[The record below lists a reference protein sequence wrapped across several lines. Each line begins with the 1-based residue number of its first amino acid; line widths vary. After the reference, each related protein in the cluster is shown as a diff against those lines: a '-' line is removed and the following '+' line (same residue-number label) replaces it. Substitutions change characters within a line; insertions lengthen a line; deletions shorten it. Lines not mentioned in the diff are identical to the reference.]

1 MFLHYTTSV
10 SQISIPPESTR
21 QILPLVR
28 LQTLAY
34 SKPDFDSSFC
44 TRRPSIYGYATSLQ
58 NTIWLQGMIPAS
70 RRESIPSCS
79 MLVRL
84 GRGRSVVRVDNS
96 EVMSM
101 KCDPRLRLR
110 SKVVFVEATQI
121 QRHNWTKQIPFNDSQ
136 LL

>member
-1 MFLHYTTSV
+1 
-10 SQISIPPESTR
+10 
-21 QILPLVR
+21 
-28 LQTLAY
+28 
-34 SKPDFDSSFC
+34 
-44 TRRPSIYGYATSLQ
+44 
-58 NTIWLQGMIPAS
+58 MIPAS

-121 QRHNWTKQIPFNDSQ
+121 
-136 LL
+136 